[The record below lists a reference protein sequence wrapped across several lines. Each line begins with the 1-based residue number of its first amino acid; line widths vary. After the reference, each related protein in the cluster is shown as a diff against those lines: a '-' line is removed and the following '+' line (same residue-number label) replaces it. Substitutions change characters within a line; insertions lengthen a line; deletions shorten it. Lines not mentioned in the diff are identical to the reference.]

1 MQALTI
7 PRRRFALLAGAM
19 LLLATD
25 GLSVVSAGSDARP
38 ATDQAAA
45 AVTDGLLANPGT
57 ASGNGSDAALLR
69 PRRLGRALVHGTVTL
84 DLPRKGLITVQL
96 DHGTVSTVAASSIT
110 ISEAGNTSVTIAT
123 GDKTRVRKNGALAK
137 LSDLKAGDQVFVV
150 SELQG
155 GTATADRI
163 VVPKAG

>member
-1 MQALTI
+1 M
-7 PRRRFALLAGAM
+7 
-19 LLLATD
+19 
-25 GLSVVSAGSDARP
+25 
-38 ATDQAAA
+38 
-45 AVTDGLLANPGT
+45 
-57 ASGNGSDAALLR
+57 
-69 PRRLGRALVHGTVTL
+69 HGTVTL

-96 DHGTVSTVAASSIT
+96 DHGTVSTVGASSIT